1 MKSYGKRTFLP
12 GPRTVHDREKYGEIP
27 DDTPVE
33 IPGKCHE
40 PLSLR
45 EDMKRF
51 IREEIS
57 KQAVDNEAESF
68 EEANDFDMGDD
79 ETPIET
85 QYTVLE
91 LVAEPETVDYIPDD
105 TEASA
110 DGAEGAEG
118 SEATET
124 PATSPAPNVE

>member
-1 MKSYGKRTFLP
+1 MKSQANKSFLP
-12 GPRTVHDREKYGEIP
+12 GPRTVHDRQKFGEIP

-68 EEANDFDMGDD
+68 EEANDFDIGED

-85 QYTVLE
+85 QYTVQE
-91 LVAEPETVDYIPDD
+91 LQAEPETVDYIPDD

-110 DGAEGAEG
+110 DGAEGAEE
-118 SEATET
+118 SEANET
-124 PATSPAPNVE
+124 PAPSPVPNVE

>member
-1 MKSYGKRTFLP
+1 MKSATKISLIP

-40 PLSLR
+40 PLTLR

-68 EEANDFDMGDD
+68 EEANDFDIGDD

-85 QYTVLE
+85 QYTVQE

-105 TEASA
+105 TEAPA

-124 PATSPAPNVE
+124 PATPPVPNVE

>member
-1 MKSYGKRTFLP
+1 MKSQARRTFNP
-12 GPRTVHDREKYGEIP
+12 GPRTVHDREQFGEIP

-33 IPGKCHE
+33 IPGRCHE

-68 EEANDFDMGDD
+68 EEANDFDIGDD

-85 QYTVLE
+85 QYTVME
-91 LVAEPETVDYIPDD
+91 LVQEPETVDYIPDD
-105 TEASA
+105 KEPPG
-110 DGAEGAEG
+110 DGGKAAEG

-124 PATSPAPNVE
+124 PASSPVPDA